1 MSIDATRWAWQ
12 QPVTSTQ
19 KLVLLSLADR
29 ANEHH
34 VCYPSIA
41 RLCND
46 TGLHRETIM
55 GALKSLFDLGLLEV
69 DKQPGRGNI
78 YTLVGVYDR
87 HGKSVDNPV
96 DKHTSRKKHTSMENR
111 TTPVRKTGLPQY
123 GKPDHHQYGKPDT
136 ESTIE
141 PINEPTNESQ
151 KVEDSFPQF
160 WSAYPYR
167 KKVAEDAARKAW
179 NKRKPPIDQVLEALA
194 WQTKTPEWRKDGGQ
208 FIPNPV
214 TYINDGR
221 WKDQPP
227 RGR

>member
-12 QPVTSTQ
+12 QTVTPPQ
-19 KLVLLSLADR
+19 KLVLLSLSDR
-29 ANEHH
+29 ADEHH

-41 RLCND
+41 RLCHD
-46 TGLHRETIM
+46 TGLHRETVM
-55 GALKSLFDLGLLEV
+55 GALKALSDKGLLEV
-69 DKQPGRGNI
+69 DKLIGRGNI
-78 YTLVGVYDR
+78 YTLIGVFDR
-87 HGKSVDNPV
+87 HGLAV
-96 DKHTSRKKHTSMENR
+96 DKSTSTKNHTSPKNR
-111 TTPVRKTGLPQY
+111 TTPVRKTGLPQS

-160 WSAYPYR
+160 WSAYPDR
-167 KKVAEDAARKAW
+167 KKVGQDAARTAW
-179 NKRKPPIDQVLEALA
+179 NKRKPPIDQVLTALA
-194 WQTKTPEWRKDGGQ
+194 WQIKTPEWRKDGGQ